1 MTSNIGSRGIGD
13 FLKGKARIG
22 FDCGN
27 SGNKEADKDKDGM
40 IYEIAT
46 EKLKDFFSTEFLGR
60 ILDNIIVFRP
70 LKEKE
75 ISDIIDLK
83 ITELQ
88 NEIIAVYPI
97 ILSIDKGVREFLLK
111 ESVDHPE
118 YGARPINDK
127 IKKYLRV
134 PLSKLIN
141 SKQIQVNDHIFVKM
155 KKDKPIFMKK
165 LDNLLKN

>member
-1 MTSNIGSRGIGD
+1 
-13 FLKGKARIG
+13 
-22 FDCGN
+22 
-27 SGNKEADKDKDGM
+27 
-40 IYEIAT
+40 
-46 EKLKDFFSTEFLGR
+46 
-60 ILDNIIVFRP
+60 
-70 LKEKE
+70 
-75 ISDIIDLK
+75 
-83 ITELQ
+83 
-88 NEIIAVYPI
+88 
-97 ILSIDKGVREFLLK
+97 VREFLLK

-134 PLSKLIN
+134 PLSKLIT